1 MDVLPTKIV
10 LALMPSVIRQKT
22 QTVFSVM
29 ATTAQLVVLTTLTA
43 RQCTLCV
50 VGEVQTLVAVVLPLS
65 VLMPELSVMLTTTT
79 ASGVLVL
86 SASWGVPL
94 MQTALWT
101 VLSVGPEGLA
111 PLRARLVA
119 VERRTPT
126 CVAATL
132 TLIARG

>member
-1 MDVLPTKIV
+1 
-10 LALMPSVIRQKT
+10 
-22 QTVFSVM
+22 
-29 ATTAQLVVLTTLTA
+29 
-43 RQCTLCV
+43 
-50 VGEVQTLVAVVLPLS
+50 VAVVLPLS
-65 VLMPELSVMLTTTT
+65 VLTPEQSVMLTTTT
-79 ASGVLVL
+79 ASGVPVL

-111 PLRARLVA
+111 PVRARLVA
-119 VERRTPT
+119 VERRTLT